1 MKVSK
6 YYVGR
11 KYSKFFDNLAT
22 RRHIIPL
29 ALYRTC
35 KVNLNKYRGCSRTG
49 IPAADSFGSPH
60 YRYDEKGIM
69 KEMRY
74 VVTNPDKETKLKA
87 DDMVFVLAK

>member
-22 RRHIIPL
+22 RRHIIPV

-35 KVNLNKYRGCSRTG
+35 KVNLNKYRGCSKTG
-49 IPAADSFGSPH
+49 IPSADSYNSAQ
-60 YRYDEKGIM
+60 YRSDDKGIL

-74 VVTNPDKETKLKA
+74 VVTNPDKETKLKE
-87 DDMVFVLAK
+87 DDIVFVLAK